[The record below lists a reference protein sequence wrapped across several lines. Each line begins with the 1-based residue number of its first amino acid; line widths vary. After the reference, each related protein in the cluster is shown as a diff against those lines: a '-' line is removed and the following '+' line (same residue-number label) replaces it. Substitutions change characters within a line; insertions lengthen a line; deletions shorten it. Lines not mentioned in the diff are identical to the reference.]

1 MATKKSEYNQIANF
15 VYTEQQINIRL
26 QDKPP
31 FEYLQQIQQD
41 IEQGKQQYTSI
52 SSLTEWHEN
61 LAVHCIPENWQAF
74 RQENYADFLQE
85 RRKLM
90 AKKIQQFYDKF

>member
-41 IEQGKQQYTSI
+41 IEQV
-52 SSLTEWHEN
+52 N
-61 LAVHCIPENWQAF
+61 NNIPLF
-74 RQENYADFLQE
+74 HR
-85 RRKLM
+85 
-90 AKKIQQFYDKF
+90 

>member
-1 MATKKSEYNQIANF
+1 MNIIFFPKAYLEKHGYKKSEYNQIANF

-52 SSLTEWHEN
+52 PSLVEWREN

-74 RQENYADFLQE
+74 RQENYADFCKNAE
-85 RRKLM
+85 N
-90 AKKIQQFYDKF
+90 

>member
-1 MATKKSEYNQIANF
+1 M
-15 VYTEQQINIRL
+15 YTEQQINIRL

-74 RQENYADFLQE
+74 RQG
-85 RRKLM
+85 KLC
-90 AKKIQQFYDKF
+90 